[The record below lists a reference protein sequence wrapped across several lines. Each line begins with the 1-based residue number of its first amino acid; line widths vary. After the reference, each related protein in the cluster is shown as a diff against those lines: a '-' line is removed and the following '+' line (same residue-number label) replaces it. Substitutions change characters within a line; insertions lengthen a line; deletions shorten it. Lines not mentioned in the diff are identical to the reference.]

1 MPESGLLPHQ
11 SYRMSTKGVS
21 AAVDRPLVSPL
32 SPETLS
38 WDNPFPSF
46 PVNKKKSALA
56 DVGSQ
61 RPQSTGSRQSQESS
75 RSHTKHSSVQRAAGS
90 GLSQSREPRQASSES
105 SESSVQRHPP
115 QMPQDSGQGGGN
127 QPLQQSSAG
136 PRPSQDVKQLDHPQR
151 GLGPLGRVEE
161 PYSSSPSAWTAG
173 PSQRS
178 NTLPPEIVQP
188 MAHSTLPFRGD
199 TAAFPASD
207 SDDKRDRSPAQHDIP
222 QRPVNRSRPMPNG
235 HISSQSNEIRQEY
248 RNPNVHQHQQ
258 TEQSAGEEDYSDLFD
273 SYHEFA
279 IETRPQIL
287 SQNYG
292 PLSPRDEDMPNFD
305 ALPDSQNHAGHATAI
320 SHDLHLQPQQ
330 RVQNTPSMGSGTDR
344 GRSNERMP
352 MTGQQGYAH
361 RSRSQPNFREQQ
373 QPPYRKQGFP
383 GAPIDVHPIMPQVKG
398 QAGAPG
404 YNGHPINGRYAERA
418 PSQQVQRPF
427 DQAQLSY
434 SGAPRGP
441 PTHNPRQNMN
451 YGGPGAQPPNPQDP
465 KRMHNGYEASPGAR
479 MSPGNNAGPALPP
492 LADASRMNSGLGRGP
507 GMAPGMASSPIT
519 RPGASPPA
527 PTRPVNPDALPEHP
541 APVRPGLGQA
551 GSTHQPPKPPPVR
564 QYNSNPSPVPQP
576 TSSQQPAPRRSSRT
590 RETGPVTHA
599 EIQSL
604 RDTLQ
609 RLPNDQKTQLL
620 LAQKLVEAA
629 SVLANDPDPKVR
641 NKNRERYFTEAHR
654 IVKKLV
660 SHSYLEAMFYLAD
673 CYGTGMMALE
683 MDPKEAF
690 SLYMSAAKL
699 GHAPSAYRV
708 AVCCEMGMDEGGG
721 TRRDPPKAIQWYKRA
736 ATLGDT
742 PAMYKMGM
750 ILLKGLL
757 GQPKNQK
764 EAIVWLKRAA
774 ERGDEENPHA
784 LHELVSKAQHLHS
797 SID

>member
-1 MPESGLLPHQ
+1 MQHCTAGA
-11 SYRMSTKGVS
+11 R
-21 AAVDRPLVSPL
+21 L
-32 SPETLS
+32 SQ
-38 WDNPFPSF
+38 N
-46 PVNKKKSALA
+46 V
-56 DVGSQ
+56 
-61 RPQSTGSRQSQESS
+61 RQSDQ
-75 RSHTKHSSVQRAAGS
+75 
-90 GLSQSREPRQASSES
+90 
-105 SESSVQRHPP
+105 P
-115 QMPQDSGQGGGN
+115 QQG
-127 QPLQQSSAG
+127 PG
-136 PRPSQDVKQLDHPQR
+136 PI
-151 GLGPLGRVEE
+151 GRVEE
-161 PYSSSPSAWTAG
+161 PCSSSPSTWTAG

-178 NTLPPEIVQP
+178 NTLPPEIAQP
-188 MAHSTLPFRGD
+188 MGYSTLPFRGNA
-199 TAAFPASD
+199 AAFPANGFD
-207 SDDKRDRSPAQHDIP
+207 SKRTGSPAQHE
-222 QRPVNRSRPMPNG
+222 QPVNRSGPMQNG
-235 HISSQSNEIRQEY
+235 HINSQLNEIRQEY
-248 RNPNVHQHQQ
+248 RDQSDYQHQQ
-258 TEQSAGEEDYSDLFD
+258 TEQPTDSQDEDYSDLLD
-273 SYHEFA
+273 SYHQPA
-279 IETRPQIL
+279 IETPRQNL
-287 SQNYG
+287 SQNGG

-305 ALPDSQNHAGHATAI
+305 ALPDSHSRAGHGTAF

-330 RVQNTPSMGSGTDR
+330 RVSKTPPMGSGTDR

-352 MTGQQGYAH
+352 MTGQQGHAH
-361 RSRSQPNFREQQ
+361 RSRSQPNFRERQ

-383 GAPIDVHPIMPQVKG
+383 GAPTDVPPPMPRANG

-404 YNGHPINGRYAERA
+404 YNEHPVIGQYAERA
-418 PSQQVQRPF
+418 PPQQMQRPF

-434 SGAPRGP
+434 NGAPRGP
-441 PTHNPRQNMN
+441 PTQNPPQNMN
-451 YGGPGAQPPNPQDP
+451 YGGSGAQPPNLQDP
-465 KRMHNGYEASPGAR
+465 RRMHTGYGPSPGAR
-479 MSPGNNAGPALPP
+479 MSPGNNASPALPP
-492 LADASRMNSGLGRGP
+492 LADASRMNSGLGRGS
-507 GMAPGMASSPIT
+507 GMAPSPIT

-527 PTRPVNPDALPEHP
+527 STLPVNPDALPEHP
-541 APVRPGLGQA
+541 APVRPGLAQVGRP
-551 GSTHQPPKPPPVR
+551 HQPPKPPPVR

-576 TSSQQPAPRRSSRT
+576 TSSQHSVPRRSSRT
-590 RETGPVTHA
+590 GETGPVTHA
-599 EIQSL
+599 EIQGL

-629 SVLANDPDPKVR
+629 SVLANDSDPKVR

-660 SHSYLEAMFYLAD
+660 SHSYPEAMFYLAD
-673 CYGTGMMALE
+673 CYGTGLMALE

-774 ERGDEENPHA
+774 ERADEENSHA
-784 LHELVSKAQHLHS
+784 LHELVSKAQHLHT